1 MGYGSVSLPY
11 LLPYT
16 PSANVNKRRN
26 TTLAKEQAVEL
37 TEKELRD
44 RGIRRSGEEIEED
57 ARRFALGVV
66 ASLPTGRWVEE
77 PAREFLPEEAVVL
90 EEGGLDLSPPATGEP
105 DPLARTAARYA
116 ALLATALTTR
126 EAARL
131 LGTGESRVRQR
142 LKEKT
147 LYGVKAGRE
156 NRFPI
161 FQFEGGKVVP
171 GIGEVL
177 RHVDRSMHP
186 VALLNWFTLP
196 NPDLYLDEEEGEVSP
211 REWLLS
217 GGTPG
222 VLVPLAEE
230 L

>member
-1 MGYGSVSLPY
+1 M
-11 LLPYT
+11 
-16 PSANVNKRRN
+16 
-26 TTLAKEQAVEL
+26 EL
-37 TEKELRD
+37 TEKELRE
-44 RGIRRSGEEIEED
+44 RGIRRSGEEVEED
-57 ARRFALGVV
+57 ARRFALHII
-66 ASLPTGRWVEE
+66 ALLPTGRWVTE
-77 PAREFLPEEAVVL
+77 PAREFSQEEAVVL
-90 EEGGLDLSPPATGEP
+90 EEGGLDLSPPAEEEA

-126 EAARL
+126 EASVL

-142 LKEKT
+142 LKERT
-147 LYGVKAGRE
+147 LYGVKARRE
-156 NRFPI
+156 NRLPV
-161 FQFEGGKVVP
+161 FQFEGGREVP

-186 VALLNWFTLP
+186 VALSNWFTLP
-196 NPDLYLDEEEGEVSP
+196 NQDLNLDEEKERAVSP

-217 GGTPG
+217 GGEPK

>member
-1 MGYGSVSLPY
+1 M
-11 LLPYT
+11 
-16 PSANVNKRRN
+16 
-26 TTLAKEQAVEL
+26 EL
-37 TEKELRD
+37 TEKQLRD
-44 RGIRRSGEEIEED
+44 RGIRRSGDEVEED
-57 ARRFALGVV
+57 ARRFALGIV
-66 ASLPTGRWVEE
+66 ASLPTGRWVTE
-77 PAREFLPEEAVVL
+77 PAKEFSPEESRVL
-90 EEGGLDLSPPATGEP
+90 EEGGLDLSPPTAEEP

-126 EAARL
+126 EAAGL

-156 NRFPI
+156 NRLPA
-161 FQFEGGKVVP
+161 FQFEGGKEVP

-177 RHVDRSMHP
+177 RHVDRSVHP
-186 VALLNWFTLP
+186 VALSNWFTLP
-196 NPDLYLDEEEGEVSP
+196 NPDLHLDEEEERAVSP

-217 GGTPG
+217 GGAPG
-222 VLVPLAEE
+222 VLVPHAEE